1 MPTRKGKRVRSR
13 EQRSPFKYV
22 RKVLEHKVPG
32 PCLHQEPCGLVPNSG
47 CACSVNRTK
56 CFADC
61 GCDKNTCSRLSPG
74 CDCPGGCDRRCP
86 CRLISFDCIP
96 GRCTCQDCSNVGIAR
111 KGPLLRVDIS
121 SIPLA
126 GSGLFATATIR
137 RNDYI
142 GEYSGEMVEDAEY
155 VERAFEG
162 DSVMNS
168 PQMLMRR
175 ILQDLG
181 EVISSPYS
189 WP

>member
-1 MPTRKGKRVRSR
+1 MPTKKRKRVRSR
-13 EQRSPFKYV
+13 KQRSPFKYV

-32 PCLHQEPCGLVPNSG
+32 PCLHPGPCGLVPNSD

-61 GCDKNTCSRLSPG
+61 GCDKDTCSRLSPW
-74 CDCPGGCDRRCP
+74 CDCPRGCDRRCP

-96 GRCTCQDCSNVGIAR
+96 GRCKCQGCSNAGEAR

-126 GSGLFATATIR
+126 GRGLFAAATIR

-142 GEYSGEMVEDAEY
+142 GEYIGELVEDAEY
-155 VERAFEG
+155 VERAFTDERMTRVAL
-162 DSVMNS
+162 SKC
-168 PQMLMRR
+168 P
-175 ILQDLG
+175 
-181 EVISSPYS
+181 
-189 WP
+189 